1 MDEVKEECGI
11 FGIYGHDEAP
21 NITYLG
27 LYALQHRGQES
38 CGIASSDNKNIY
50 FHKGLGLV
58 NDVFKENTLS
68 QLKGRNAIGHV
79 RYSTAGETLL
89 KNAQPLVADYYYGS
103 IAVSHNGNLTNA
115 HTIKRDLE
123 EKGSIF
129 SSTSDT
135 EVVIHLIASLAGEG
149 LIDNDLIGR
158 VVLSLMKLNGAYSF
172 LFLSEKEMIAA
183 RDPFGFRPLVMGK
196 INDSIVFASET
207 CALDLINA
215 AYVRD
220 VKPGEVILVN
230 DEGIHSIFPFE
241 DQKKSSCVFELIYF
255 SRPDSMFN
263 GQSIYKHRINMG
275 IELAKESYVDAD
287 IVIPV
292 PDSGVPAALGFAKES
307 GIDFEMGFTRNH
319 YVGRTFIE
327 PKKAIRHFGVK
338 VKLNPVFDVIAGK
351 RVVVVDDSIV
361 RGTTSKKIVDML
373 KLAGAKEIHL
383 RLSSPMVTTPC
394 FYGIDTPVKDELM
407 ASKYT
412 VEEINAKLGTDST
425 KFLSLEG
432 LKKAVGD
439 GMSFC
444 NACFSGVYPE
454 AIDDEAYGD
463 FQLKLFSK
471 EIF

>member
-11 FGIYGHDEAP
+11 FGIFGHDEAP

-38 CGIASSDNKNIY
+38 CGIASSNSEKIY
-50 FHKGLGLV
+50 FHKGIGLV
-58 NDVFKENTLS
+58 NDVFKENTIS

-79 RYSTAGETLL
+79 RYSTAGETLI
-89 KNAQPLVADYYYGS
+89 KNAQPLVADYFYGS

-115 HTIKRDLE
+115 RMLKRELE
-123 EKGSIF
+123 ERGSIF

-135 EVVIHLIASLAGEG
+135 EVVIHLIASLADDR
-149 LIDNDLIGR
+149 LVSNDLFGR
-158 VVLSLMKLNGAYSF
+158 VILSLMKLSGAYSF
-172 LFLSEKEMIAA
+172 LFLSEREMIAA

-196 INDSIVFASET
+196 LNGSIVFASET

-215 AYVRD
+215 AYIRD

-230 DEGIHSIFPFE
+230 DEGIQSVFPFE
-241 DQKKSSCVFELIYF
+241 SQKRASCVFELIYF

-263 GQSIYKHRINMG
+263 GQSIYKHRMKMG
-275 IELAKESYVDAD
+275 AELAKESYVDAD

-319 YVGRTFIE
+319 YVGRTFIQ
-327 PKKAIRHFGVK
+327 PKKNIRHFGVK
-338 VKLNPVFDVIAGK
+338 VKLNPVSDVIAGK
-351 RVVVVDDSIV
+351 RVIVVDDSIV

-394 FYGIDTPVKDELM
+394 FYGIDTPVKDELI

-412 VEEINAKLGTDST
+412 LEEINAKLGTTST
-425 KFLSLEG
+425 KFLSIEG
-432 LKKAVGD
+432 LKRAVGD
-439 GMSFC
+439 EVNFC

-454 AIDDEAYGD
+454 VIEDETNAG

-471 EIF
+471 EII

>member
-1 MDEVKEECGI
+1 MEEIKDECGV
-11 FGIYGHDEAP
+11 FGIYNNEEASK
-21 NITYLG
+21 ITYLG

-38 CGIASSDNKNIY
+38 CGIASSDGANIY
-50 FHKGLGLV
+50 FHKNLGLV

-68 QLKGRNAIGHV
+68 QLKGKNAIGHV

-103 IAVSHNGNLTNA
+103 ISVAHNGNITNA
-115 HTIKRDLE
+115 RIIKEELE
-123 EKGSIF
+123 ENGSIF

-135 EVVIHLIASLAGEG
+135 EVVIHLIASSTESL
-149 LIDNDLIGR
+149 LIDR
-158 VVLSLMKLNGAYSF
+158 VLSSLKKLKGAYSF
-172 LFLSEKEMIAA
+172 LFLSEKEIIAA

-196 INDSIVFASET
+196 LNGSLVFASET

-215 AYVRD
+215 EYIRD
-220 VKPGEVILVN
+220 VKPGEVILAGN
-230 DEGIHSIFPFE
+230 EGIKSFFPFGIE
-241 DQKKSSCVFELIYF
+241 KNSSCVFELIYF
-255 SRPDSMFN
+255 SRPDSIFN
-263 GQSIYKHRINMG
+263 GKSIYKLRIQMG
-275 IELAKESYVDAD
+275 KELAKESDTSAD

-292 PDSGVPAALGFAKES
+292 PDSGVPAALGFSKES

-338 VKLNPVFDVIAGK
+338 VKLNPVPDVIKGK
-351 RVVVVDDSIV
+351 KVIVVDDSVV

-383 RLSSPMVTTPC
+383 RLSSPMVIAPC

-407 ASKYT
+407 ASRYT
-412 VEEINAKLGTDST
+412 EKEINAKLGATT
-425 KFLSLEG
+425 TRFLSIDG
-432 LKKAVGD
+432 LRRAVGN
-439 GMSFC
+439 GINFC
-444 NACFSGVYPE
+444 EACFSNIYPQE
-454 AIDDEAYGD
+454 IYYESGYENQT
-463 FQLKLFSK
+463 QLKLFSK

>member
-1 MDEVKEECGI
+1 MEEIKDECGV
-11 FGIYGHDEAP
+11 FGIYNHEEAP

-38 CGIASSDNKNIY
+38 CGIASSDNRNIY
-50 FHKGLGLV
+50 FHKSLGLV

-68 QLKGRNAIGHV
+68 QLKGKNAIGHV
-79 RYSTAGETLL
+79 RYSTSGETLL

-103 IAVSHNGNLTNA
+103 ISVAHNGNLTNA
-115 HTIKRDLE
+115 HVIKEELE
-123 EKGSIF
+123 ENGSIF

-135 EVVIHLIASLAGEG
+135 EVVIHLIASSTESL
-149 LIDNDLIGR
+149 LIDR
-158 VVLSLMKLNGAYSF
+158 VVSSLKRLKGAYSF
-172 LFLSEKEMIAA
+172 LFLSEKEVIAA

-196 INDSIVFASET
+196 VNGSIVFASET

-215 AYVRD
+215 VYLRD
-220 VKPGEVILVN
+220 VEPGEVILVN
-230 DEGIHSIFPFE
+230 NEGIKSIFPFE
-241 DQKKSSCVFELIYF
+241 KEKKSRCVFELIYF
-255 SRPDSMFN
+255 ARPDSLFN
-263 GQSIYKHRINMG
+263 GKSIYKLRIQMG
-275 IELAKESYVDAD
+275 MELAKEANADAD

-338 VKLNPVFDVIAGK
+338 VKLNPVLDVIKGK
-351 RVVVVDDSIV
+351 RVVVVDDSVV

-383 RLSSPMVTTPC
+383 RLSSPMVTAPC
-394 FYGIDTPVKDELM
+394 FYGIDTPVKDELI
-407 ASKYT
+407 ASKYS
-412 VEEINAKLGTDST
+412 EKEINAKLGASST
-425 KFLSLEG
+425 RFLSLDG
-432 LKKAVGD
+432 LRRAVGD
-439 GMSFC
+439 EMNFC
-444 NACFSGVYPE
+444 EACFSGIYPQ
-454 AIDDEAYGD
+454 AIYMETQENR
-463 FQLKLFSK
+463 QLKLFSK

>member
-1 MDEVKEECGI
+1 MDEVREECGV
-11 FGIYGHDEAP
+11 FGVYGHDEAP

-38 CGIASSDNKNIY
+38 CGIASSDNKHIY
-50 FHKGLGLV
+50 YHKGLGLV
-58 NDVFKENTLS
+58 NDVFEGNTLS
-68 QLKGRNAIGHV
+68 QLKGKNAIGHV
-79 RYSTAGETLL
+79 RYSTSGEALI
-89 KNAQPLVADYYYGS
+89 KNAQPLVVDYYHGS

-115 HTIKRDLE
+115 HKIKRDIE
-123 EKGSIF
+123 ERGSIF

-135 EVVIHLIASLAGEG
+135 EVVIHLIASLSNGG
-149 LIDNDLIGR
+149 LVDNDLTDRIIN
-158 VVLSLMKLNGAYSF
+158 SLMKLTGAYSF
-172 LFLSEKEMIAA
+172 LFLSEKEMVAA

-196 INDSIVFASET
+196 INNSIIFASET

-215 AYVRD
+215 VYIRD
-220 VKPGEVILVN
+220 VEPGEVILVN
-230 DEGIHSIFPFE
+230 EEGIRSIFPFE
-241 DQKKSSCVFELIYF
+241 EQKRSSCVFELIYF

-263 GQSIYKHRINMG
+263 GKSIYKHRIQMG
-275 IELAKESYVDAD
+275 VELAKESYVNAD

-327 PKKAIRHFGVK
+327 PKKTIRHFGVK
-338 VKLNPVFDVIAGK
+338 VKLNPVSDVIAGK

-394 FYGIDTPVKDELM
+394 FYGIDTPVKDELI

-412 VEEINAKLGTDST
+412 VDEINAEFNTDST
-425 KFLSLEG
+425 NFLSLEG
-432 LKKAVGD
+432 LKRAVGD
-439 GMSFC
+439 GVNFC
-444 NACFSGVYPE
+444 DACFSGVYPE
-454 AIDDEAYGD
+454 TIYDESIGG
-463 FQLKLFSK
+463 FQLKLFSR
-471 EIF
+471 EVF